1 MHNDD
6 SLGESDGLQSLQ
18 KFKGFLK
25 FSSGWNKKGR
35 GSDVPSK

>member
-6 SLGESDGLQSLQ
+6 SLGESDGLQNLQ
-18 KFKGFLK
+18 KFKAFLK

-35 GSDVPSK
+35 GSDASSK